1 MARIQYRPSAQR
13 RGFSAPQLST
23 AGIARM
29 REDSNR
35 VINHMEKLRRAE
47 QAQRDRELAAMQDD
61 AAYQERMM
69 KENQKI
75 RLYNETQQAKA
86 QQQAPTEGPG
96 EVFTGLLQFSQT
108 LAKAVTE
115 EANRQTKRN
124 VAAALAEPISIEQ
137 ELETA
142 RARRAQTYG
151 GIIQADN
158 VVENAFRT
166 GEDPIETTKSHVS
179 NPAIVGRAAQV
190 YDNRRATA
198 IYSALRD
205 DYLFST
211 EKQFTAADG
220 TPFSGRE
227 TLADA
232 DLTRQFQ
239 ARLREDLLIA
249 MGNPNPTYLAE
260 AFKEIDASNKIFVD
274 RARTEQKKRYDA
286 EVKQQVD
293 TLFSSNE
300 RDNIALGVKQNI
312 VNFGYPATV
321 DRFVEELKKP
331 SSNEQLFLNYSLKG
345 DGVAFK
351 DSHPG
356 KAAEAVRERDKE
368 QDRINRAKKRLD
380 QDEFDSSIV
389 ANKEAILE
397 RMMNSQED
405 AETVLYQFEMAAAN
419 FGVEVPQFLKQMHK
433 TAVKGNS
440 RENKQKI
447 LQAYN
452 DGSIYD
458 LPNNLHDP
466 DNIALAKE
474 LREKRGVEDYGE
486 LWPNLEKIVTSGAKS
501 LANFSDPSGDAT
513 DMKVEVLKIEVRNWL
528 KQDIKDGQSAR
539 GSQQRLQT
547 LIDTARDGDP
557 NVNPFSFRETSTGR
571 EFLKLGAKLKA
582 ETEYPEYVLQQAKG
596 KDLGQMTSQ
605 PYLLFQDNQHEE
617 ALAAQE
623 AGLPIPFTK
632 AVRQIRD
639 LYTQKGINV
648 TLTQIHNAGV
658 MANNSVS
665 GKNLALLN
673 PNAPMT
679 AMMDGMS
686 PQFMRDFENGLE
698 NGVVQPVQRALTS
711 VTGAPPPRR
720 PSIVLQN
727 YDATPDERMRTTGD
741 QYMSYM
747 TTDLGLSTNHALGLL
762 ANMIRESSLRPAVPS
777 GDDGGAGGLFQWYAG
792 RQTPYVQQIVGAGD
806 WKKQIEYALR
816 EPGEPGQEY
825 LQQNFATPQEA
836 ADWWMRNW
844 ERPAHP
850 DEDSV
855 KHTEIL
861 RHWVN

>member
-1 MARIQYRPSAQR
+1 
-13 RGFSAPQLST
+13 
-23 AGIARM
+23 M

-47 QAQRDRELAAMQDD
+47 QAQRDRELAAMQDN
-61 AAYQERMM
+61 AAYKERMK
-69 KENQKI
+69 KENHQI

-86 QQQAPTEGPG
+86 QQQVPQTQGAG
-96 EVFTGLLQFSQT
+96 EVFTGLLQFSNT

-137 ELETA
+137 EVATA

-151 GIIQADN
+151 GIIQTDN
-158 VVENAFRT
+158 IVENAFRT

-198 IYSALRD
+198 IYNALRD

-220 TPFSGRE
+220 TQFSGRE
-227 TLADA
+227 TVADA

-260 AFKEIDASNKIFVD
+260 AFKEIDASNKVFVD
-274 RARTEQKKRYDA
+274 RARTEQKKRYEA

-293 TLFSSNE
+293 TLFSSN
-300 RDNIALGVKQNI
+300 DYQNVALGVKQNI
-312 VNFGYPATV
+312 ANFGYPATV

-356 KAAEAVRERDKE
+356 KAAEAVRERRKE
-368 QDRINRAKKRLD
+368 QDKINRAKERLD

-389 ANKEAILE
+389 ANREAIFE
-397 RMMNSQED
+397 RMMNSPED
-405 AETVLYQFEMAAAN
+405 ANTVLYQFEKTAAG
-419 FGVEVPQFLKQMHK
+419 FGVQVPQFLKQMHS
-433 TAVKGNS
+433 TAIKGNS
-440 RENKQKI
+440 RENRQMI
-447 LQAYN
+447 LKAYR
-452 DGSIYD
+452 DGNIYD
-458 LPNNLHDP
+458 LPNELHDP

-474 LREKRGVEDYGE
+474 LREKKGIEDYGE
-486 LWPNLEKIVTSGAKS
+486 LWPNIEKIVTSAAKQ
-501 LANFSDPSGDAT
+501 LANLSDPSPEAT
-513 DMKVEVLKIEVRNWL
+513 NMKVEVLKIEVRNWL
-528 KQDIKDGQSAR
+528 KQDIKDGQSAL

-547 LIDTARDGDP
+547 LIDTARDADP
-557 NVNPFSFRETSTGR
+557 AVNPFSFRETSTGR

-596 KDLGQMTSQ
+596 KDLGQLTSQ

-632 AVRQIRD
+632 AVRQVRD

-673 PNAPMT
+673 PNAPMA

-686 PQFMRDFENGLE
+686 PEFMRDFENGLK

-711 VTGAPPPRR
+711 VTGAAPPTR
-720 PSIVLQN
+720 PSMGGSSFNPDSVPDGYGGVIQKA
-727 YDATPDERMRTTGD
+727 ATENNIPPEILAGLVHTETGFLPKFMLNKE
-741 QYMSYM
+741 QSRA
-747 TTDLGLSTNHALGLL
+747 GA
-762 ANMIRESSLRPAVPS
+762 A
-777 GDDGGAGGLFQWYAG
+777 GAGQFMPD
-792 RQTPYVQQIVGAGD
+792 T
-806 WKKQIEYALR
+806 
-816 EPGEPGQEY
+816 
-825 LQQNFATPQEA
+825 A
-836 ADWWMRNW
+836 AEFGVD
-844 ERPAHP
+844 
-850 DEDSV
+850 
-855 KHTEIL
+855 
-861 RHWVN
+861 VNDPVSSIN